1 MERVNT
7 LMQVVAEPALD
18 QIAERDGRIEVKGA

>member
-7 LMQVVAEPALD
+7 LMQVAEGPALD
-18 QIAERDGRIEVKGA
+18 QIAERDGRVEVKGA